1 MTNPNPTIE
10 NSFRMLIDD
19 RILLRERRAS
29 GLGTSGCAFLD
40 DGLLQATTFSDH
52 WSASQLSVKRLAGK
66 SALPNP
72 TRERWSAPSGSG
84 MSPYLRQRSLS
95 VSDSV
100 YEWWQVGLRDEQMN
114 WGFIGRNESA
124 VVKNRK
130 VKLLICCSIFIPR
143 NQREQHNKYE
153 LWVSTSGK
161 VSQSGL
167 LHFYSFPK
175 KAVYPVP

>member
-100 YEWWQVGLRDEQMN
+100 YE
-114 WGFIGRNESA
+114 
-124 VVKNRK
+124 
-130 VKLLICCSIFIPR
+130 
-143 NQREQHNKYE
+143 
-153 LWVSTSGK
+153 
-161 VSQSGL
+161 
-167 LHFYSFPK
+167 
-175 KAVYPVP
+175 